1 MWEQGHI
8 SCGAKSWET
17 KFKNLKRSYI
27 AYIDHNKK
35 TGRNAK
41 KCAYYEELHNI
52 FHGDDDITPSAVYSS
67 RKGLVKHLSLI
78 KEFIERKEEKEEK
91 KLQKLQEMHN
101 DKKTF
106 FGQFLKVFEKSVQLR

>member
-67 RKGLVKHLSLI
+67 RKGLNQLMGVQQMLSSRLY
-78 KEFIERKEEKEEK
+78 
-91 KLQKLQEMHN
+91 
-101 DKKTF
+101 
-106 FGQFLKVFEKSVQLR
+106 SVSTSLPGYE

>member
-1 MWEQGHI
+1 MWEQGDI

-35 TGRNAK
+35 TGRKAE

-52 FHGDDDITPSAVYSS
+52 FHDDDNITPPAVYSS
-67 RKGLVKHLSLI
+67 KKGLVKHP
-78 KEFIERKEEKEEK
+78 
-91 KLQKLQEMHN
+91 
-101 DKKTF
+101 
-106 FGQFLKVFEKSVQLR
+106 